1 MIDTSNRYREIFL
14 AALFVVIVILL
25 VFRKCNCGRAAQ
37 TETVRIDTVYK
48 EVKGDVSYI
57 PKTDTIFFTRTTT
70 KLVPYLTLDTL
81 YIPELVDVDTAAIL
95 SDYYKARIYRD
106 TLRNQYGYISLTD
119 TISQNKIRGRGV
131 KTSLLIPEVTK
142 TITLTQPKRNQ
153 IYIGAGLFGNEDD
166 YLDGYNVNLAL
177 KTRRD
182 KMIEIGYNQL
192 FDGGHFYSLGLKFKI
207 SFRKN

>member
-1 MIDTSNRYREIFL
+1 MKDTDTQYRRIVI
-14 AALFVVIVILL
+14 AALFLVVVIFL
-25 VFRKCNCGRAAQ
+25 VFRKCACGKG
-37 TETVRIDTVYK
+37 ETKTVKIDTVYK
-48 EVKGDVSYI
+48 EIKGEVFYI
-57 PKTDTIFFTRTTT
+57 PKVDTVFFTRTTT

-81 YIPELVDVDTAAIL
+81 YIPELKDVDTIAIL

-106 TLRNQYGYISLTD
+106 TLKNQYGYISLTD
-119 TISQNKIRGRGV
+119 TISQNKIKGRGV
-131 KTSLLIPEVTK
+131 KTSLLIPEITR
-142 TITLTQPKRNQ
+142 TITLSQPKRNQ

-182 KMIEIGYNQL
+182 KMIEVGYNQL
-192 FDGGHFYSLGLKFKI
+192 FNGAHYYSLGMKFKI